1 MIRYYGQE
9 NTPGAPGNFLA
20 NQGPSTPV
28 KFDERMNQLVP
39 TLGGGGIKK
48 DSVRWKNTPTEFP
61 QAFGM
66 FPGMQVAGNPSFDI
80 QQGPGALG
88 RRSGEQL
95 QRLYQGGTQ
104 QNQQLNEELIRRGL
118 TPGGG
123 PQLPLA
129 NANIFTPFQ
138 VAQAL
143 PGEAGNLG
151 GMLTAPPGGMQDV
164 EQGPPIRFGA
174 DIEDGKIQNLRGGVN
189 AQLDA
194 NQRINFGGNYN
205 LQNQSGRLNVG
216 YQTPTFGF
224 DVNVNR
230 NPKGYGAG
238 LGGTVRW

>member
-129 NANIFTPFQ
+129 QGMPGMTPIGNAGFYAGPQLGQAVPAGFQ
-138 VAQAL
+138 
-143 PGEAGNLG
+143 N
-151 GMLTAPPGGMQDV
+151 
-164 EQGPPIRFGA
+164 
-174 DIEDGKIQNLRGGVN
+174 KIV
-189 AQLDA
+189 
-194 NQRINFGGNYN
+194 
-205 LQNQSGRLNVG
+205 S
-216 YQTPTFGF
+216 
-224 DVNVNR
+224 
-230 NPKGYGAG
+230 
-238 LGGTVRW
+238 